1 MMTYEKQFD
10 NRSNYRFITSYV
22 NRILFERVAEKEKSW
37 KKIVVIYVK
46 SFICGKFKCTK
57 TQEIFKEK
65 RKGKEAET
73 NF

>member
-1 MMTYEKQFD
+1 M
-10 NRSNYRFITSYV
+10 
-22 NRILFERVAEKEKSW
+22 

-65 RKGKEAET
+65 RKGREAET